1 MTPSLEKSTGS
12 AQGAFGSAFQAVI
25 GTKKSVANP
34 AAGSLG
40 GFGSVTGK
48 ACENAACM
56 GSIAGGGGPG
66 SAPLSLS
73 AAPPSAAGT
82 AVAVQM
88 TPVKTGGGAP
98 VAAGSPI
105 PPVQPKGD
113 KVPMTCPEGTQVG
126 PVIIRDG
133 RTKQRCV
140 SGVSNMVVL
149 PEEGPQ
155 PDLQKGLEMIADDAA
170 EEARNRFLNFETE
183 SNILYNEEGDAW
195 RHARANQESIQWL
208 IEQGYPAPLAAAI
221 AFSAGTYHEFEGA
234 WEGTPWDEF
243 WMDMHNN
250 WQGLGAGMTSDDP
263 ELIDE
268 MLRDGKL
275 KTLENGLTPEQ
286 MERF

>member
-1 MTPSLEKSTGS
+1 
-12 AQGAFGSAFQAVI
+12 
-25 GTKKSVANP
+25 
-34 AAGSLG
+34 
-40 GFGSVTGK
+40 
-48 ACENAACM
+48 
-56 GSIAGGGGPG
+56 
-66 SAPLSLS
+66 
-73 AAPPSAAGT
+73 
-82 AVAVQM
+82 
-88 TPVKTGGGAP
+88 
-98 VAAGSPI
+98 
-105 PPVQPKGD
+105 
-113 KVPMTCPEGTQVG
+113 MTCPEGTQVG

-250 WQGLGAGMTSDDP
+250 WQGLGAGMRSDDP